1 MRKATPGSASLVVA
15 YYEIEKDVD
24 GEWRSYFRTDPE
36 GCRFR
41 TPVIELGG
49 AAKAIQWDQ
58 RQRGDPDN
66 VASRGGYRMKFYAPE
81 AFEGFLTAE
90 FAIV

>member
-1 MRKATPGSASLVVA
+1 V
-15 YYEIEKDVD
+15 
-24 GEWRSYFRTDPE
+24 
-36 GCRFR
+36 
-41 TPVIELGG
+41 
-49 AAKAIQWDQ
+49 AKAIQWDQ

-81 AFEGFLTAE
+81 AFDGFLTAE

>member
-1 MRKATPGSASLVVA
+1 MAIQDAGHRVRV
-15 YYEIEKDVD
+15 
-24 GEWRSYFRTDPE
+24 
-36 GCRFR
+36 
-41 TPVIELGG
+41 G

-81 AFEGFLTAE
+81 AFDGFLTAE